1 LKSIIVL
8 VIVCFVVILGILMG
22 LEQFVIHQ
30 ANIAFDE
37 FDTKQKSMPVQSSD
51 IPSFS
56 KP

>member
-1 LKSIIVL
+1 
-8 VIVCFVVILGILMG
+8 MG